1 MGTDQRLAWRN
12 RHAGQDAQAGRIR
25 SGLHRAL
32 VDLAGPQNHSADA
45 AQRVRQQERLLTI
58 PFSPD
63 QSRTSYAQGATP
75 HDERNPDMNRT
86 LVALLL
92 ASLTLQGCAFAPG
105 QHMTQDDVTL
115 NDPEEPRAQL
125 VEMTPNSLRH
135 QQQRAI
141 ADAKALPQ
149 ELLDYKTPEYVI
161 GAGDTLLVTVFEHP
175 ELTAPGSQD
184 QLDANTREVLN
195 DGTLYFPY
203 IGRIRASGKTVSEVR
218 EQLRMGLA
226 PQYTEVK
233 VDAKVLRYNSQRIL
247 LSGSFKVPGPQPIT
261 NIPLSLVQAV
271 SVAGVDLT
279 DANLAG
285 LTLRRDGRDYLID
298 IDSLNREGSQLS
310 RIFLKDGDYLHLNSN
325 SRNKIYVLGEVR
337 NPQVISFGTTRLT
350 LLEALGNS
358 GGLSPD
364 SADGNAVYV
373 IRGAENFADAAS
385 TVYHLNAKKPTA
397 YLLAGQFE
405 LKAQDVVFVGPAD
418 ITRWS
423 RFISQLLGSA
433 SVVQTGAAFR
443 R

>member
-1 MGTDQRLAWRN
+1 MNERAE
-12 RHAGQDAQAGRIR
+12 IR
-25 SGLHRAL
+25 RYA
-32 VDLAGPQNHSADA
+32 
-45 AQRVRQQERLLTI
+45 ERKE
-58 PFSPD
+58 
-63 QSRTSYAQGATP
+63 QC
-75 HDERNPDMNRT
+75 HERKNPMNPR

-92 ASLTLQGCAFAPG
+92 TSLALQGCAFAPG
-105 QHMTQDDVTL
+105 QHMTPDDVTTVKP
-115 NDPEEPRAQL
+115 DEPRAQL
-125 VEMTPNSLRH
+125 VEVTPKSLQQ
-135 QQQRAI
+135 QQQRAT

-149 ELLDYKTPEYVI
+149 ALLDYKTPEYVI

-203 IGRIRASGKTVSEVR
+203 VGRIRASGRTVSEVR

-233 VDAKVLRYNSQRIL
+233 VDVKVLRYNSQRIL

-298 IDSLNREGSQLS
+298 IDSLNRKDSQLS

-337 NPQVISFGTTRLT
+337 NPQVISFGNTRLT

-364 SADGNAVYV
+364 SADGDAVYV
-373 IRGAENFADAAS
+373 IRGAENFAEATS
-385 TVYHLNAKKPTA
+385 TVYHLNARKPTA

-443 R
+443 N

>member
-1 MGTDQRLAWRN
+1 MNERAE
-12 RHAGQDAQAGRIR
+12 IR
-25 SGLHRAL
+25 RYA
-32 VDLAGPQNHSADA
+32 
-45 AQRVRQQERLLTI
+45 ERKE
-58 PFSPD
+58 
-63 QSRTSYAQGATP
+63 QC
-75 HDERNPDMNRT
+75 HERKNAMNPR

-92 ASLTLQGCAFAPG
+92 TSLALHGCAFAPG
-105 QHMTQDDVTL
+105 QHMTPDDVTTGKP
-115 NDPEEPRAQL
+115 DEPRAQL
-125 VEMTPNSLRH
+125 VEVTPKSLQQ
-135 QQQRAI
+135 QQQRAT
-141 ADAKALPQ
+141 ADAKALPKA
-149 ELLDYKTPEYVI
+149 LLDYKTPEYVI

-203 IGRIRASGKTVSEVR
+203 VGRIRASGRTVSEVR

-233 VDAKVLRYNSQRIL
+233 VDVKVLRYNSQRIL

-298 IDSLNREGSQLS
+298 IDSLNRKDSQLS

-364 SADGNAVYV
+364 SADGDAVYV
-373 IRGAENFADAAS
+373 IRGAENFAEATS
-385 TVYHLNAKKPTA
+385 TVYHLNARKPTA

-443 R
+443 N

>member
-1 MGTDQRLAWRN
+1 MNERAE
-12 RHAGQDAQAGRIR
+12 IR
-25 SGLHRAL
+25 RYA
-32 VDLAGPQNHSADA
+32 
-45 AQRVRQQERLLTI
+45 ERKE
-58 PFSPD
+58 
-63 QSRTSYAQGATP
+63 QC
-75 HDERNPDMNRT
+75 HERKNAMNPR

-92 ASLTLQGCAFAPG
+92 TSLALHGCAFAPG
-105 QHMTQDDVTL
+105 QHMTPDDVTTGKP
-115 NDPEEPRAQL
+115 DEPRVQL
-125 VEMTPNSLRH
+125 IEVTPKSLQQ
-135 QQQRAI
+135 QQQRAT

-149 ELLDYKTPEYVI
+149 ALLDYKTPEYVI

-203 IGRIRASGKTVSEVR
+203 VGRIRASGRTVSEVR

-233 VDAKVLRYNSQRIL
+233 VDVKVLRYNSQRIL

-298 IDSLNREGSQLS
+298 IDSLNRRDSQLS

-364 SADGNAVYV
+364 SADGDAVYV
-373 IRGAENFADAAS
+373 IRGAENFAEATS

-405 LKAQDVVFVGPAD
+405 LKAQDVVFVGPAN

-443 R
+443 N

>member
-1 MGTDQRLAWRN
+1 M
-12 RHAGQDAQAGRIR
+12 
-25 SGLHRAL
+25 
-32 VDLAGPQNHSADA
+32 
-45 AQRVRQQERLLTI
+45 
-58 PFSPD
+58 
-63 QSRTSYAQGATP
+63 
-75 HDERNPDMNRT
+75 NPR

-92 ASLTLQGCAFAPG
+92 TSLALQGCAFAPG
-105 QHMTQDDVTL
+105 QHMTPDDVTTVKP
-115 NDPEEPRAQL
+115 DEPRAQL
-125 VEMTPNSLRH
+125 VEVTPKSLQQ
-135 QQQRAI
+135 QQQRAT

-149 ELLDYKTPEYVI
+149 ALLDYKTPEYVI

-203 IGRIRASGKTVSEVR
+203 VGRIRASGRTVSEVR

-233 VDAKVLRYNSQRIL
+233 VDVKVLRYNSQRIL

-298 IDSLNREGSQLS
+298 IDSLNRKDSQLS

-337 NPQVISFGTTRLT
+337 NPQVISFGNTRLT

-364 SADGNAVYV
+364 SADGDAVYV
-373 IRGAENFADAAS
+373 IRGAENFAEATS
-385 TVYHLNAKKPTA
+385 TVYHLNARKPTA

-443 R
+443 N

>member
-1 MGTDQRLAWRN
+1 MKLTLA
-12 RHAGQDAQAGRIR
+12 
-25 SGLHRAL
+25 
-32 VDLAGPQNHSADA
+32 
-45 AQRVRQQERLLTI
+45 
-58 PFSPD
+58 
-63 QSRTSYAQGATP
+63 
-75 HDERNPDMNRT
+75 
-86 LVALLL
+86 ALLL
-92 ASLTLQGCAFAPG
+92 TALTLQGCAFAPG
-105 QHMTQDDVTL
+105 QHMTPDDVTSS
-115 NDPEEPRAQL
+115 DSDEPKAQL
-125 VEMTPNSLRH
+125 VEVTPKSLQQ
-135 QQQRAI
+135 QQQRAT
-141 ADAKALPQ
+141 AEARALPQ

-203 IGRIRASGKTVSEVR
+203 VGRIRAGGRTVGEVR
-218 EQLRMGLA
+218 EQLRMGLS

-233 VDAKVLRYNSQRIL
+233 VDVKVLRYNSQRIL
-247 LSGSFKVPGPQPIT
+247 LSGSFKVPGPQPVT

-298 IDSLNREGSQLS
+298 IDALNRKDSKLS

-373 IRGAENFADAAS
+373 IRGAENFAAATSTS

-405 LKAQDVVFVGPAD
+405 LKAQDVVFVGPTD

-443 R
+443 N